1 MTRFIRTV
9 LKYKQGILMSVIIMS
24 VFFSQLSPVL
34 AINTEA
40 TFTISNPLA
49 GKVNSVSDL
58 VKNFV
63 EILSY
68 LAVIAAVVLIIWV
81 GFQYIMARGDSKK
94 IGELKEWLLWIVVGL
109 AIVIGARLIVDVVIS
124 TLASSGAVDPT
135 VIQKLQDA
143 SK

>member
-1 MTRFIRTV
+1 
-9 LKYKQGILMSVIIMS
+9 MSVIIMS